1 MGEFFYPRAYTGNP
15 LGNITRAG
23 TNMGEF
29 FYPRAYMSN
38 PTGKISHS
46 RCEYGV
52 VIPIGMYP
60 WPSLGELWQKFVLF
74 KRFNDQ

>member
-23 TNMGEF
+23 TGMGEF

-38 PTGKISHS
+38 LTGKI
-46 RCEYGV
+46 
-52 VIPIGMYP
+52 
-60 WPSLGELWQKFVLF
+60 
-74 KRFNDQ
+74 